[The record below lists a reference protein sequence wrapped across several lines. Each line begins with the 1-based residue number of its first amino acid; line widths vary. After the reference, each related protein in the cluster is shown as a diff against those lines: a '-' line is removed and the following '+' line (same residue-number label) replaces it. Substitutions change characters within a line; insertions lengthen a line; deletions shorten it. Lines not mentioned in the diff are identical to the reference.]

1 MENILTLYL
10 VVSLG
15 VLLFVTIVAAVTFA
29 AMCSQVVQNEKRFSL
44 EDRQMK
50 LNFKEGKT

>member
-29 AMCSQVVQNEKRFSL
+29 A
-44 EDRQMK
+44 
-50 LNFKEGKT
+50 

>member
-10 VVSLG
+10 VVFLG

-29 AMCSQVVQNEKRFSL
+29 AMCSQVVQNEKRWWQ
-44 EDRQMK
+44 EK
-50 LNFKEGKT
+50 